1 MHTLFHPRTPLI
13 FIAALVALSPLY
25 GGEKTYK
32 KYLVKSGKVTY
43 TIQGSG
49 NIMGTT
55 QKLKGK
61 KQLIFDQYG
70 FRELS
75 EEVSV
80 SKMNIFGN
88 EKVDK
93 KHHMTLL
100 NGTKATQVDFN
111 RKRIME
117 MNVPGMALMI
127 AAANQNIP
135 GMGEKML
142 RQMGGHKVGQETIAG
157 YTCDV
162 WKMRVATQCLYK
174 GVPLKVTTNVLG
186 IQRTEVA
193 TEAKFDITIPKSS
206 FRLPD
211 FPQQKLPTDAGGMSP
226 EQTQQMIRQLQQKRT
241 AFDAA
246 KRQQRIAPG
255 TPMNADQQKNVMNA
269 MSMAMLP
276 EVKRKILHQERT
288 VAFAKRCF
296 GAASTLKAANQC
308 VDKGNQMFP
317 ENREDHLTS
326 WSAADKQKML
336 KEIDQFEAAIPCIKN
351 AQSMQAIQQCM
362 PQ

>member
-1 MHTLFHPRTPLI
+1 MSPRTPLI
-13 FIAALVALSPLY
+13 LIAALVTLSPLY
-25 GGEKTYK
+25 GGGKTYK

-43 TIQGSG
+43 TIRGSG

-61 KQLIFDQYG
+61 KRLIFDKYG

-75 EEVSV
+75 EEVTV

-93 KHHMTLL
+93 KHHMTLMV
-100 NGTKATQVDFN
+100 GTKATQVDFN
-111 RKRIME
+111 RKHIME

-127 AAANQNIP
+127 AAANQNIA
-135 GMGEKML
+135 GMGKKML
-142 RQMGGHKVGQETIAG
+142 KQMGGHKIGQETIAG

-193 TEAKFDITIPKSS
+193 TEAKFDITIPESS

-211 FPQQKLPTDAGGMSP
+211 FPRQKLPAGAGGMSP
-226 EQTQQMIRQLQQKRT
+226 EQTQQMIRQLQQKRS

-246 KRQQRIAPG
+246 KRQQGIAPG
-255 TPMNADQQKNVMNA
+255 TPMNPNQQKNVMNA

-276 EVKRKILHQERT
+276 EIKRKILHQERT
-288 VAFAKRCF
+288 VAFAKQCF
-296 GAASTLKAANQC
+296 GAANTLQAANQC

-336 KEIDQFEAAIPCIKN
+336 KEIDQFEAAIPCIKK

>member
-1 MHTLFHPRTPLI
+1 MSTRTPFIL
-13 FIAALVALSPLY
+13 IAALVTLSPLF
-25 GGEKTYK
+25 GGGKTYK

-43 TIQGSG
+43 TIHGSG

-55 QKLKGK
+55 QKLKGRK
-61 KQLIFDQYG
+61 RLIFDKYG
-70 FRELS
+70 FKELN
-75 EEVSV
+75 EEATV
-80 SKMNIFGN
+80 SKMNILGN

-93 KHHMTLL
+93 SHRMTLL
-100 NGTKATQVDFN
+100 YGTKATQVDFN
-111 RKRIME
+111 HKKIME
-117 MNVPGMALMI
+117 MSVPGMGLMI
-127 AAANQNIP
+127 AAANQNIA

-142 RQMGGHKVGQETIAG
+142 KQMGGHKIGQETVAG

-193 TEAKFDITIPKSS
+193 TEAKFDITIPESS
-206 FRLPD
+206 FRLPN
-211 FPQQKLPTDAGGMSP
+211 FPRQKLPTGAEGVSP
-226 EQTQQMIRQLQQKRT
+226 EQTQQMIRQLQKKRT

-246 KRQQRIAPG
+246 KHQQGIAPG
-255 TPMNADQQKNVMNA
+255 TPMSAAQQKNVMNA

-276 EVKRKILHQERT
+276 EIKQKILHQERT

-296 GAASTLKAANQC
+296 SAANTLKAANQC

-317 ENREDHLTS
+317 QDREDHLTS

-336 KEIDQFEAAIPCIKN
+336 KEINQFEAAIPCIKR

-362 PQ
+362 PH